1 LSKYGKLPERKKKG
15 HKLKKLELT
24 ADQLNVIINALER
37 FEPIYIKD
45 WELDTI
51 PAGEHKDD
59 YINDL
64 IDELEKAVI

>member
-1 LSKYGKLPERKKKG
+1 M
-15 HKLKKLELT
+15 KKLQLT

-45 WELDTI
+45 WELNTI

-64 IDELEKAVI
+64 IEQLEKAMFE

>member
-1 LSKYGKLPERKKKG
+1 M
-15 HKLKKLELT
+15 KKLELT
-24 ADQLNVIINALER
+24 ADQLNVIIKALDKL
-37 FEPIYIKD
+37 EPIYIKN

-64 IDELEKAVI
+64 IDELEKALI

>member
-1 LSKYGKLPERKKKG
+1 LSKYGKLPERKEKG

-24 ADQLNVIINALER
+24 ADQLNVIIKALDKL
-37 FEPIYIKD
+37 EPIYIKN

-64 IDELEKAVI
+64 IDELEKALI

>member
-1 LSKYGKLPERKKKG
+1 M
-15 HKLKKLELT
+15 KKLQLT

-64 IDELEKAVI
+64 IEQLEKAMFE

>member
-1 LSKYGKLPERKKKG
+1 LPERKEKG

-37 FEPIYIKD
+37 FEPIYIKH

-51 PAGEHKDD
+51 PAGEQKHD
-59 YINDL
+59 YVNDL
-64 IDELEKAVI
+64 IEQLEKAIF